1 MQDVRKKSACQAS
14 FSRRQGDVFQQ
25 TRGVNRERK
34 MWNRGDGR
42 SGRGREIEG
51 ISRVLRQEVPGDN
64 QGLQVTTKQQA
75 DGTQSSDQDRMKKWQ
90 VQESRY
96 L

>member
-1 MQDVRKKSACQAS
+1 MQHVKKKFACQAS

-34 MWNRGDGR
+34 MWNRGDR
-42 SGRGREIEG
+42 CSGRGREIEG
-51 ISRVLRQEVPGDN
+51 TSRVLRQEGPGDN
-64 QGLQVTTKQQA
+64 HGLQVTTKQQA
-75 DGTQSSDQDRMKKWQ
+75 EGTQSSDQDRMKKWQ
-90 VQESRY
+90 VQDSWY